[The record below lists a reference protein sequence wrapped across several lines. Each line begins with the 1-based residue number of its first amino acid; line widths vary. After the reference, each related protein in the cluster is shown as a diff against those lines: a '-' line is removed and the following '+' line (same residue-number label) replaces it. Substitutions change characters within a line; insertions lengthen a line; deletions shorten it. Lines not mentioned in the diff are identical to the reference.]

1 MGKLVILLA
10 LGLALALGIVSG
22 LINNRL
28 ADAVETTSVY
38 FEKSSAKNIASSVV
52 EIYIKKLRSN
62 RNLTRKTYQVSSI
75 MDGNASITITQKS
88 PAPNDTVLLY
98 TVGRYGR
105 QTDTIRNV
113 LVYLHVPITVTGAI
127 SVSSTASLGSGK
139 ISIQNASSK
148 ITGINYDPHTGLPD
162 GSCPSVHGISM
173 ESRSDVS
180 YPSLNFNNVLV
191 TGVRGGPNP
200 PDTIALGN
208 NQPNYDF
215 LPAEF
220 IPQAD
225 RVISGNISG
234 DTVRWGTEGTPQ
246 VTYVHW
252 TSGGQISVS
261 APVVGVGILILDGK
275 VNISNTLH
283 WEGLVLVVG
292 NSVAANSDVRISNQ
306 NNSYGAIIMTGP
318 NVGLQLPGSAD
329 FKY

>member
-52 EIYIKKLRSN
+52 EIYVKKLRSN

-139 ISIQNASSK
+139 GMDPQQQEYEGASN
-148 ITGINYDPHTGLPD
+148 G
-162 GSCPSVHGISM
+162 
-173 ESRSDVS
+173 
-180 YPSLNFNNVLV
+180 
-191 TGVRGGPNP
+191 
-200 PDTIALGN
+200 
-208 NQPNYDF
+208 
-215 LPAEF
+215 
-220 IPQAD
+220 
-225 RVISGNISG
+225 
-234 DTVRWGTEGTPQ
+234 
-246 VTYVHW
+246 
-252 TSGGQISVS
+252 
-261 APVVGVGILILDGK
+261 
-275 VNISNTLH
+275 
-283 WEGLVLVVG
+283 EGLDARRAL
-292 NSVAANSDVRISNQ
+292 
-306 NNSYGAIIMTGP
+306 
-318 NVGLQLPGSAD
+318 
-329 FKY
+329 